1 MLSITHSQ
9 TVILPIGTLVNTLA
23 VIAGSTLGLLLQSR
37 FPSKIR
43 EISFQG
49 IGLCT
54 LLIGMQMALQVQN
67 ILVLIFSILIGGA
80 VGEGLRLHDRF
91 INWGDTLKKRV
102 NIGGE
107 KFTEGLITAFLLFC
121 VGSLTIVG
129 ALEEGLNNDPSLI
142 YTKSMLDGFSSM
154 VLASAY
160 GWGVLFAALP
170 LLLFQSAITLSAG
183 WLQPYLSEMVID
195 QLSATGGVIILGLG
209 INLLEIKALRIS
221 NMLPALLLV
230 ILLTLMLGER
240 LS

>member
-1 MLSITHSQ
+1 MN
-9 TVILPIGTLVNTLA
+9 LPVGTLINTLA
-23 VIAGSTLGLLLQSR
+23 VIAGSTVGLLLQSR
-37 FPSKIR
+37 FPPKIR

-54 LLIGMQMALQVQN
+54 LLIGMQMAFQVQN
-67 ILVLIFSILIGGA
+67 ILVLIFSILIGSA
-80 VGEGLRLHDRF
+80 LGEWWQLHDRF
-91 INWGDTLKKRV
+91 IQWGDTIKTRI
-102 NIGGE
+102 NIGNE

-160 GWGVLFAALP
+160 GVGVLFAALP

-183 WLQPYLSEMVID
+183 WLQPYLSELVID
-195 QLSATGGVIILGLG
+195 QMSATGGVIILGLG
-209 INLLEIKALRIS
+209 INLLEIKALRIT
-221 NMLPALLLV
+221 NMLPALIIV
-230 ILLTLMLGER
+230 VLLTLAFGDR
-240 LS
+240 LSP

>member
-1 MLSITHSQ
+1 MN
-9 TVILPIGTLVNTLA
+9 LPVGTLINTLA
-23 VIAGSTLGLLLQSR
+23 VIAGSTVGLLLQSR
-37 FPSKIR
+37 FPPKIR

-54 LLIGMQMALQVQN
+54 LLIGMQMAFQVQN
-67 ILVLIFSILIGGA
+67 ILVLIFSILIGSA
-80 VGEGLRLHDRF
+80 LGEWWQLHDRF
-91 INWGDTLKKRV
+91 IQWGDTIKTRI
-102 NIGGE
+102 NIGNE

-160 GWGVLFAALP
+160 GVGVLFAALP

-183 WLQPYLSEMVID
+183 WLQPYLSELVID
-195 QLSATGGVIILGLG
+195 QMSATGGVIILGLG
-209 INLLEIKALRIS
+209 INLLEIKALRIT
-221 NMLPALLLV
+221 NMLPALIIV
-230 ILLTLMLGER
+230 VLLTLALGDR
-240 LS
+240 LSP